1 MCFSAIASP
10 GDAAGVGVGVGVLS
24 VWKGLFVST
33 LLPLFA
39 WIALILRGLAW
50 LSHRQS
56 RSVYLSRLAE
66 V

>member
-1 MCFSAIASP
+1 MCFPAIASR
-10 GDAAGVGVGVGVLS
+10 GDAAGVGVLS